1 MDTLG
6 QVGAGDPLQVLH
18 RVVQRRHHR
27 LAQHPVNQQQHHHG
41 GGQRGHADQAEQGGL
56 IVVVGHNGV
65 AALIGVAGEIREA
78 AVETVTGGEQF
89 LAQVLVLVQFAGLE
103 RGVLVAHQAHHRVEA
118 GGQLA
123 GAGLAH
129 LGFRCFVE
137 IIKAVLSA
145 LQ

>member
-1 MDTLG
+1 MNALR
-6 QVGAGDPLQVLH
+6 QIGAGDALQVLH
-18 RVVQRRHHR
+18 RVMQRRHHGF
-27 LAQHPVNQQQHHHG
+27 AQYPVNQQEYHRG

-56 IVVVGHNGV
+56 FLVVGHDV
-65 AALIGVAGEIREA
+65 IAALIGVAGEIREA
-78 AVETVTGGEQF
+78 AVETVTGGKQF
-89 LAQVLVLVQFAGLE
+89 LAQVLILAQFTGLE

-137 IIKAVLSA
+137 IIEAVLSA